1 MKVNTIRRLGEESE
15 RETATRRDFTNQ
27 NKRITKRTKSENV
40 RLRRV
45 FLRKNKKRIIKRK

>member
-45 FLRKNKKRIIKRK
+45 FLRKNKKG